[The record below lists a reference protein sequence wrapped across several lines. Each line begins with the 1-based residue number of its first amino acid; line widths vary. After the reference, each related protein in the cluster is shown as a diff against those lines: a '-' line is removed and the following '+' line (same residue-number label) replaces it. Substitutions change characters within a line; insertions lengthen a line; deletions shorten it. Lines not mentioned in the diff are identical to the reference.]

1 MTTARFQHLASNP
14 KAGDARR
21 RTDERPE
28 IMTDKTAF
36 KVGLIGADIQLSKSP
51 ALHMRE
57 GAAHGLDYSYELVD
71 VSARKLPLSALPDL
85 LDELEA
91 RGFAGTNIT
100 HPFKQA
106 VIAHLH
112 ELSDDARMLGAV
124 NTVVFR
130 DGRRI
135 GHNTDWYGFYE
146 SFVRGLP
153 DAKRDRALL
162 VGAGGAGVAVAHA
175 ALKLDIMRLDIFDRD
190 LPRAERLASELNDR
204 FGEGRAFAVGDP
216 AASLPFADGLIH
228 ATPMGMPAHPGMP
241 VSADLIEQR
250 HWVADIV
257 YMPLVTELLSLAGSK
272 GCRVLPGGGM
282 TVFQAAAAFH
292 LFTGVEPDAD
302 RMSRHFEVLCRQS
315 A

>member
-1 MTTARFQHLASNP
+1 MSDDL
-14 KAGDARR
+14 
-21 RTDERPE
+21 
-28 IMTDKTAF
+28 IMTDTKSF

-71 VSARKLPLSALPDL
+71 VVARKLPESALPDL
-85 LDELEA
+85 LNELES

-106 VIAHLH
+106 VLPHLH

-124 NTVVFR
+124 NTVVFK

-146 SFVRGLP
+146 SFMRGLP

-175 ALKLDIMRLDIFDRD
+175 ALKLGITHLDICDRD
-190 LPRAERLASELNDR
+190 FSRAEHLAAELNAR
-204 FGEGRAFAVGDP
+204 FGEGHAFAVKDP
-216 AASLPFADGLIH
+216 ADSLPFADGLIH

-241 VSADLIEQR
+241 VKADLLEQR

-257 YMPLVTELLSLAGSK
+257 YMPLVTELLATATQK
-272 GCRVLPGGGM
+272 GCRTLPGGGM
-282 TVFQAAAAFH
+282 TVFQAVGAFR
-292 LFTGVEPDAD
+292 LFCGREPDAE
-302 RMSRHFEVLCRQS
+302 RMTAHFTEICTKEGV

>member
-1 MTTARFQHLASNP
+1 
-14 KAGDARR
+14 
-21 RTDERPE
+21 
-28 IMTDKTAF
+28 MTDTKSF

-71 VSARKLPLSALPDL
+71 VVARKLPESALPDL
-85 LDELEA
+85 LNELES
-91 RGFAGTNIT
+91 RDFAGTNIT

-106 VIAHLH
+106 VLPHLH

-124 NTVVFR
+124 NTVVFK

-146 SFVRGLP
+146 SFMRGLP

-175 ALKLDIMRLDIFDRD
+175 ALKLGITHLDICDRD
-190 LPRAERLASELNDR
+190 FSRAEHLAAELNAR
-204 FGEGRAFAVGDP
+204 FGEGHAFAVKDP
-216 AASLPFADGLIH
+216 ADSLPFADGLIH

-241 VSADLIEQR
+241 VKADLLEQR

-257 YMPLVTELLSLAGSK
+257 YMPLVTELLATAAQK
-272 GCRVLPGGGM
+272 GCRTLPGGGM
-282 TVFQAAAAFH
+282 TVFQAVGAFR
-292 LFTGVEPDAD
+292 LFCGREPDAE
-302 RMSRHFEVLCRQS
+302 RMTAHFTEICTKEGV

>member
-1 MTTARFQHLASNP
+1 MSDDL
-14 KAGDARR
+14 
-21 RTDERPE
+21 
-28 IMTDKTAF
+28 IMTDTKSF

-71 VSARKLPLSALPDL
+71 VVARKLPESALPDL
-85 LDELEA
+85 LNELES

-106 VIAHLH
+106 VLPHLH

-124 NTVVFR
+124 NTVVFK

-146 SFVRGLP
+146 SFMRGLP

-175 ALKLDIMRLDIFDRD
+175 ALKLGITHLDICDRD
-190 LPRAERLASELNDR
+190 FSRADHLAAELNAR
-204 FGEGRAFAVGDP
+204 FGEDHAFAVKDP
-216 AASLPFADGLIH
+216 ADSLPFADGLIH

-241 VSADLIEQR
+241 VKADLLEQR

-257 YMPLVTELLSLAGSK
+257 YMPLVTELLATAAQK
-272 GCRVLPGGGM
+272 GCRTLPGGGM
-282 TVFQAAAAFH
+282 TVFQAVGAFR
-292 LFTGVEPDAD
+292 LFCGREPDAE
-302 RMSRHFEVLCRQS
+302 RMTAHFTEICTKEGV

>member
-1 MTTARFQHLASNP
+1 MSDDL
-14 KAGDARR
+14 
-21 RTDERPE
+21 
-28 IMTDKTAF
+28 IMTDTKSF

-71 VSARKLPLSALPDL
+71 VVARKLPESALPDL
-85 LDELEA
+85 LNELES

-106 VIAHLH
+106 VLPHLH

-124 NTVVFR
+124 NTVVFK

-146 SFVRGLP
+146 SFMRGLP

-175 ALKLDIMRLDIFDRD
+175 ALKLGITHLDICDRD
-190 LPRAERLASELNDR
+190 FSRAEHLAAELNAR
-204 FGEGRAFAVGDP
+204 FGEGHAFAVKEP
-216 AASLPFADGLIH
+216 ADSLPFADGLIH

-241 VSADLIEQR
+241 VKADLLEQR

-257 YMPLVTELLSLAGSK
+257 YMPLVTELLATAAQK
-272 GCRVLPGGGM
+272 GCRTLPGGGM
-282 TVFQAAAAFH
+282 TVFQAVGAFR
-292 LFTGVEPDAD
+292 LFCGREPDAE
-302 RMSRHFEVLCRQS
+302 RMTAHFTEICTKEGV

>member
-1 MTTARFQHLASNP
+1 MSDDLN
-14 KAGDARR
+14 
-21 RTDERPE
+21 
-28 IMTDKTAF
+28 MTDTKSF

-71 VSARKLPLSALPDL
+71 VVARKLPESALPDL
-85 LDELEA
+85 LNELES
-91 RGFAGTNIT
+91 RGFSGTNIT

-106 VIAHLH
+106 VLPHLH

-124 NTVVFR
+124 NTVVFK

-146 SFVRGLP
+146 SFMRGLP

-175 ALKLDIMRLDIFDRD
+175 ALKLGITHLDICDRD
-190 LPRAERLASELNDR
+190 FSRAEHLAAELNAR
-204 FGEGRAFAVGDP
+204 FGEGHAFAVKDP
-216 AASLPFADGLIH
+216 ADSLPFADGLIH

-241 VSADLIEQR
+241 VKADLLEQR

-257 YMPLVTELLSLAGSK
+257 YMPLVTELLATAAQK
-272 GCRVLPGGGM
+272 GCRTLPGGGM
-282 TVFQAAAAFH
+282 TVFQAVGAFR
-292 LFTGVEPDAD
+292 LFCGREPDAE
-302 RMSRHFEVLCRQS
+302 RMTAHFTEICTKEGV

>member
-1 MTTARFQHLASNP
+1 MSDDL
-14 KAGDARR
+14 
-21 RTDERPE
+21 
-28 IMTDKTAF
+28 IMTDTKSF

-71 VSARKLPLSALPDL
+71 VVARKLPESALPDL
-85 LDELEA
+85 LNELES

-106 VIAHLH
+106 VLPHLH

-124 NTVVFR
+124 NTVVFK

-146 SFVRGLP
+146 SFMRGLP

-175 ALKLDIMRLDIFDRD
+175 ALKLGITHLDICDRD
-190 LPRAERLASELNDR
+190 FSRAEHLAAELNAR
-204 FGEGRAFAVGDP
+204 FGEGHAFAVKDP
-216 AASLPFADGLIH
+216 ADSLPFADGLIH

-241 VSADLIEQR
+241 VKANLLEQR

-257 YMPLVTELLSLAGSK
+257 YMPLVTELLATAAQK
-272 GCRVLPGGGM
+272 GCRTLPGGGM
-282 TVFQAAAAFH
+282 TVFQAVGAFR
-292 LFTGVEPDAD
+292 LFCGREPDAE
-302 RMSRHFEVLCRQS
+302 RMTAHFTEICTKEGV

>member
-1 MTTARFQHLASNP
+1 MSDDL
-14 KAGDARR
+14 
-21 RTDERPE
+21 
-28 IMTDKTAF
+28 IMTDTKSF

-71 VSARKLPLSALPDL
+71 VVARKLPESALPDL
-85 LDELEA
+85 LNELES

-106 VIAHLH
+106 VLPHLH

-124 NTVVFR
+124 NTVVFK

-146 SFVRGLP
+146 SFMRGLP

-175 ALKLDIMRLDIFDRD
+175 ALKLGITHLDICDRD
-190 LPRAERLASELNDR
+190 FSRADHLAAELNAR
-204 FGEGRAFAVGDP
+204 FGEGHAFAVKDP
-216 AASLPFADGLIH
+216 ADSLPFADGLIH

-241 VSADLIEQR
+241 VMADLLEQR

-257 YMPLVTELLSLAGSK
+257 YMPLVTELLATAAQK
-272 GCRVLPGGGM
+272 GCRTLPGGGM
-282 TVFQAAAAFH
+282 TVFQAVGAFR
-292 LFTGVEPDAD
+292 LFCGREPDAE
-302 RMSRHFEVLCRQS
+302 RMTAHFTEICTKEGV

>member
-1 MTTARFQHLASNP
+1 MSDDL
-14 KAGDARR
+14 
-21 RTDERPE
+21 
-28 IMTDKTAF
+28 IMTDTKSF

-71 VSARKLPLSALPDL
+71 VVARKLPESALPDL
-85 LDELEA
+85 LNELES

-106 VIAHLH
+106 VLPHLH

-124 NTVVFR
+124 NTVVFK

-146 SFVRGLP
+146 SFMRGLP

-175 ALKLDIMRLDIFDRD
+175 ALKLGITHLDICDRD
-190 LPRAERLASELNDR
+190 FSRAEHLAAELNAR
-204 FGEGRAFAVGDP
+204 FGEGHAFAVKDP
-216 AASLPFADGLIH
+216 ADSLPFADGLIH

-241 VSADLIEQR
+241 VKADLLEQR

-257 YMPLVTELLSLAGSK
+257 YMPLVTELLATAAQT
-272 GCRVLPGGGM
+272 GCRTLPGGGM
-282 TVFQAAAAFH
+282 TVFQAVGAFR
-292 LFTGVEPDAD
+292 LFCGREPDAE
-302 RMSRHFEVLCRQS
+302 RMTAHFTEICTKEGV

>member
-1 MTTARFQHLASNP
+1 MSDDLN
-14 KAGDARR
+14 
-21 RTDERPE
+21 
-28 IMTDKTAF
+28 MTDTKSF

-71 VSARKLPLSALPDL
+71 VVARKLPESALPDL
-85 LDELEA
+85 LNELES

-106 VIAHLH
+106 VLPHLH

-124 NTVVFR
+124 NTVVFK

-146 SFVRGLP
+146 SFMRGLP

-175 ALKLDIMRLDIFDRD
+175 ALKLGITHLDICDRD
-190 LPRAERLASELNDR
+190 FSRADHLAAELNAS
-204 FGEGRAFAVGDP
+204 FGEGHAFAVKDP
-216 AASLPFADGLIH
+216 ADSLPFADGLIH

-241 VSADLIEQR
+241 VKADLLEQR

-257 YMPLVTELLSLAGSK
+257 YMPLVTELLATAAQK
-272 GCRVLPGGGM
+272 GCRTLPGGGM
-282 TVFQAAAAFH
+282 TVFQAVGAFR
-292 LFTGVEPDAD
+292 LFCGREPDAE
-302 RMSRHFEVLCRQS
+302 RMTAHFTEICTKEGV

>member
-1 MTTARFQHLASNP
+1 
-14 KAGDARR
+14 
-21 RTDERPE
+21 
-28 IMTDKTAF
+28 MTDTKSF

-71 VSARKLPLSALPDL
+71 VVARKLPESALPDL
-85 LDELEA
+85 LNELES

-106 VIAHLH
+106 VLPHLH

-124 NTVVFR
+124 NTVVFK

-146 SFVRGLP
+146 SFMRGLP

-175 ALKLDIMRLDIFDRD
+175 ALKLGITHLDICDRD
-190 LPRAERLASELNDR
+190 LSRAEHLAAELNAR
-204 FGEGRAFAVGDP
+204 FGEGHAFAVKDP
-216 AASLPFADGLIH
+216 ADSLPFADGLIH

-241 VSADLIEQR
+241 VKADLLEQR

-257 YMPLVTELLSLAGSK
+257 YMPLVTELLATAAQK
-272 GCRVLPGGGM
+272 GCRTLPGGGM
-282 TVFQAAAAFH
+282 TVFQAVGAFR
-292 LFTGVEPDAD
+292 LFCGREPDAE
-302 RMSRHFEVLCRQS
+302 RMTAHFTEICTKEGV

>member
-1 MTTARFQHLASNP
+1 MSDDL
-14 KAGDARR
+14 
-21 RTDERPE
+21 
-28 IMTDKTAF
+28 IMTDTKSF

-71 VSARKLPLSALPDL
+71 VVARKLPESALPDL
-85 LDELEA
+85 LNELES

-106 VIAHLH
+106 VLPHLH

-124 NTVVFR
+124 NTVVFKA
-130 DGRRI
+130 GRRI

-146 SFVRGLP
+146 SFMRGLP

-175 ALKLDIMRLDIFDRD
+175 ALKLGITHLDICDRD
-190 LPRAERLASELNDR
+190 FSRADHLAAELNAR
-204 FGEGRAFAVGDP
+204 FGEGHAFAVKDP
-216 AASLPFADGLIH
+216 ADSLPFADGLIH

-241 VSADLIEQR
+241 VKADLLEQR

-257 YMPLVTELLSLAGSK
+257 YMPLVTELLATAAQK
-272 GCRVLPGGGM
+272 GCRTLPGGGM
-282 TVFQAAAAFH
+282 TVFQAVGAFR
-292 LFTGVEPDAD
+292 LFCGREPDAE
-302 RMSRHFEVLCRQS
+302 RMTAHFTEICTKEGV

>member
-1 MTTARFQHLASNP
+1 MSDDL
-14 KAGDARR
+14 
-21 RTDERPE
+21 
-28 IMTDKTAF
+28 IMTDTKSF

-71 VSARKLPLSALPDL
+71 VVARKLPESALPDL
-85 LDELEA
+85 LNELES

-106 VIAHLH
+106 VLPHLH

-124 NTVVFR
+124 NTVVFK

-146 SFVRGLP
+146 SFMRGLP

-175 ALKLDIMRLDIFDRD
+175 ALKLGITHLDICDRD
-190 LPRAERLASELNDR
+190 LSRADHLAAELNAR
-204 FGEGRAFAVGDP
+204 FGEGHAFAVKDP
-216 AASLPFADGLIH
+216 ADSLPFADGLIH

-241 VSADLIEQR
+241 VKADLLEQR

-257 YMPLVTELLSLAGSK
+257 YMPLVTELLATAAQK
-272 GCRVLPGGGM
+272 GCRTLPGGGM
-282 TVFQAAAAFH
+282 TVFQAVGAFR
-292 LFTGVEPDAD
+292 LFCGREPDAE
-302 RMSRHFEVLCRQS
+302 RMTAHFTEICTKEGV

>member
-1 MTTARFQHLASNP
+1 
-14 KAGDARR
+14 
-21 RTDERPE
+21 
-28 IMTDKTAF
+28 MTDTKSF

-57 GAAHGLDYSYELVD
+57 GALHGLDYSYELVD
-71 VSARKLPLSALPDL
+71 VVARKLPESALPDL
-85 LDELEA
+85 LNELES

-106 VIAHLH
+106 VLPHLH

-124 NTVVFR
+124 NTVVFK

-146 SFVRGLP
+146 SFMRGLP

-175 ALKLDIMRLDIFDRD
+175 ALKLGITHLDICDRD
-190 LPRAERLASELNDR
+190 FSRAEHLAAELNAR
-204 FGEGRAFAVGDP
+204 FGEGHAFAVKDP
-216 AASLPFADGLIH
+216 ADSLPFADGLIH

-241 VSADLIEQR
+241 VKADLLEQR

-257 YMPLVTELLSLAGSK
+257 YMPLVTELLATAAQK
-272 GCRVLPGGGM
+272 GCRTLPGGGM
-282 TVFQAAAAFH
+282 TVFQAVGAFR
-292 LFTGVEPDAD
+292 LFCGREPDAE
-302 RMSRHFEVLCRQS
+302 RMTAHFTEICTKEGV

>member
-1 MTTARFQHLASNP
+1 MSDDL
-14 KAGDARR
+14 
-21 RTDERPE
+21 
-28 IMTDKTAF
+28 IMTDTKSF

-71 VSARKLPLSALPDL
+71 VVARKLPESALPDL
-85 LDELEA
+85 LNELES
-91 RGFAGTNIT
+91 RDFAGTNIT

-106 VIAHLH
+106 VLPHLH

-124 NTVVFR
+124 NTVVFK

-146 SFVRGLP
+146 SFMRGLP

-175 ALKLDIMRLDIFDRD
+175 ALKLGITHLDICDRD
-190 LPRAERLASELNDR
+190 FSRAEHLAAELNAR
-204 FGEGRAFAVGDP
+204 FGEGHAFAVKDP
-216 AASLPFADGLIH
+216 ADSLPFADGLIH

-241 VSADLIEQR
+241 VKADLLEQR

-257 YMPLVTELLSLAGSK
+257 YMPLVTELLATAAQK
-272 GCRVLPGGGM
+272 GCRTLPGGGM
-282 TVFQAAAAFH
+282 TVFQAVGAFR
-292 LFTGVEPDAD
+292 LFCGREPDAE
-302 RMSRHFEVLCRQS
+302 RMTAHFTEICTKEGV

>member
-1 MTTARFQHLASNP
+1 MSDDL
-14 KAGDARR
+14 
-21 RTDERPE
+21 
-28 IMTDKTAF
+28 IMTDTKSF

-71 VSARKLPLSALPDL
+71 VVARKLPESALPDL
-85 LDELEA
+85 LNELES

-106 VIAHLH
+106 VLPHLH

-124 NTVVFR
+124 NTVVFK

-146 SFVRGLP
+146 SFMRGLP

-175 ALKLDIMRLDIFDRD
+175 ALKLGITHLDICDRD
-190 LPRAERLASELNDR
+190 FSRAEHLAAELNAR
-204 FGEGRAFAVGDP
+204 FGEGHAFAVKDP
-216 AASLPFADGLIH
+216 ADSLPFADGLIH

-241 VSADLIEQR
+241 VKADLLEQR

-257 YMPLVTELLSLAGSK
+257 YMPLVTELLATAAQK
-272 GCRVLPGGGM
+272 GCRTLPGGGM
-282 TVFQAAAAFH
+282 TVFQAVGAFR
-292 LFTGVEPDAD
+292 LFCGRKPDAE
-302 RMSRHFEVLCRQS
+302 RMTAHFTEICTKEGV

>member
-1 MTTARFQHLASNP
+1 MT
-14 KAGDARR
+14 
-21 RTDERPE
+21 E
-28 IMTDKTAF
+28 KTSF
-36 KVGLIGADIQLSKSP
+36 RVGLIGADIQLSKSP

-57 GAAHGLDYSYELVD
+57 GAAHGLDYVYELVD
-71 VSARKLPLSALPDL
+71 IHARNVPESALPDL
-85 LDELEA
+85 LAELEA

-106 VIAHLH
+106 VIPHLH

-130 DGRRI
+130 DGKRI

-175 ALKLDIMRLDIFDRD
+175 ALKLDIARLDILDQD
-190 LPRAERLASELNDR
+190 KSRAERLAADLNTR
-204 FGEGRAFAVGDP
+204 FGATRAFAVNNAGE
-216 AASLPFADGLIH
+216 SLPHADGLIH
-228 ATPMGMPAHPGMP
+228 ATPVGMPAHPGIP
-241 VSADLIEQR
+241 LAPDLIEPR

-257 YMPLVTELLSLAGSK
+257 YMPLVTELLATAAAK
-272 GCRVLPGGGM
+272 GCKTLPGGGM
-282 TVFQAAAAFH
+282 TVFQAVGAFR
-292 LFTGVEPDAD
+292 LFCGREPDAA
-302 RMSRHFEVLCRQS
+302 RMAAHFTELCL
-315 A
+315 AEGVA

>member
-1 MTTARFQHLASNP
+1 MSDDL
-14 KAGDARR
+14 
-21 RTDERPE
+21 
-28 IMTDKTAF
+28 IMTDTKSF

-71 VSARKLPLSALPDL
+71 VVARKLPESALPDL
-85 LDELEA
+85 LNELES

-106 VIAHLH
+106 VLPHLH

-124 NTVVFR
+124 NTVVFK

-146 SFVRGLP
+146 SFMRGLP
-153 DAKRDRALL
+153 NAKRDRALL

-175 ALKLDIMRLDIFDRD
+175 ALKLGITHLDICDRD
-190 LPRAERLASELNDR
+190 FSRADHLAAELNAR
-204 FGEGRAFAVGDP
+204 FGEGHAFAVKDP
-216 AASLPFADGLIH
+216 ADSLPFADGLIH

-241 VSADLIEQR
+241 IKADLLEQR

-257 YMPLVTELLSLAGSK
+257 YMPLVTELLATAAQK
-272 GCRVLPGGGM
+272 GCRTLPGGGM
-282 TVFQAAAAFH
+282 TVFQAVGAFR
-292 LFTGVEPDAD
+292 LFCGREPDAE
-302 RMSRHFEVLCRQS
+302 RMTAHFTEICTKEGV

>member
-1 MTTARFQHLASNP
+1 MSDDL
-14 KAGDARR
+14 
-21 RTDERPE
+21 
-28 IMTDKTAF
+28 IMTDTKSF

-71 VSARKLPLSALPDL
+71 VVARKLPESALPDL
-85 LDELEA
+85 LNELES

-106 VIAHLH
+106 VLPHLH

-124 NTVVFR
+124 NTVVFK

-146 SFVRGLP
+146 SFMRGLP

-175 ALKLDIMRLDIFDRD
+175 ALKLGITHLDICDRD
-190 LPRAERLASELNDR
+190 FSRAEHLAAELNAR
-204 FGEGRAFAVGDP
+204 FGEGHAFAVKDP
-216 AASLPFADGLIH
+216 ADSLPFADGLIH
-228 ATPMGMPAHPGMP
+228 ATPIGMPAHPGMP
-241 VSADLIEQR
+241 VKADLLEQR

-257 YMPLVTELLSLAGSK
+257 YMPLVTELLATAAQK
-272 GCRVLPGGGM
+272 GCRTLPGGGM
-282 TVFQAAAAFH
+282 TVFQAVGAFR
-292 LFTGVEPDAD
+292 LFCGREPDAE
-302 RMSRHFEVLCRQS
+302 RMTAHFTEICTKEGV